1 MRPATLL
8 CILMLFVTLAV
19 FARTASHDFINFD
32 DTIYVTDNPAVKD
45 GLKAR
50 TIAWAFTAT
59 TASNWHP
66 VTWLSHMTDVQ
77 LFGLNPRGHHLTSVV
92 LHTASALLLF
102 LLLVQITAA
111 PWQSLFVATLFALHP
126 LHVESVAWVAERKDV
141 LSGLFWTMTLLLYVR
156 YVKKPGAAS
165 YLAALACFAAGLM
178 TKPMLVTL
186 PVVMLL
192 LDWWPLN
199 RFRPG
204 ESPVGVKH
212 ASSALPA
219 FDQHVSSA
227 LPAFDQDP
235 DTGKAGETFALPLQK
250 NGNLTIIASLKEKLP
265 FLLLSALSSA
275 FTIYAQHHGGAMA
288 TLDKAPVGLRISN
301 AIIAYATYIFD
312 TFWPHDLA
320 ILYPFP
326 TSIFL
331 GQLVGA
337 ALLLALISAGVIYAG
352 RRFPWLAVGWLWFL
366 VTLLPVIG
374 LIQVGGQS
382 HADRYTYIPLTGLFI
397 MLAWGVP
404 ALLERWRYRREALAL
419 MAGIAVC
426 AMTAATWHQL
436 GYWRNN
442 ITLYRHTLSVTSG
455 NYLILNN
462 YGIAM
467 DQSGDYEAAI
477 KLYQEALRVWPR
489 SVFAH
494 NNLGAVLARKG
505 RYAEAIEHYQA
516 ALQLNPVYVMA
527 MVNMGRSLA
536 GLGRNGEALAQYEQ
550 ALKLDPASSDVHL
563 NMAILLMKGG
573 QRDLA
578 RQHYLTV
585 LQLDPFS
592 TKAPVNMGVELAQ
605 QGRLDEAAGYFRE
618 ALAIDP
624 DSVEA
629 NFNFGVFLAKQNR
642 YDEAAERFYQVL
654 RIKPDS
660 ERARD
665 WLRRLGRP

>member
-8 CILMLFVTLAV
+8 CIVMPLITLAIY
-19 FARTASHDFINFD
+19 AQTANHDFINFD
-32 DTIYVTDNPAVKD
+32 DTIYVTDNPVVKD
-45 GLKAR
+45 GLTAR
-50 TIAWAFTAT
+50 TVTWAFTAT

-66 VTWLSHMTDVQ
+66 LTWLSHMTDVQ
-77 LFGLNPRGHHLTSVV
+77 LFGLKPGGHHITSVII
-92 LHTASALLLF
+92 HIASALLLF

-126 LHVESVAWVAERKDV
+126 LHVESVAWIAERKDV

-156 YVKKPGAAS
+156 YVKRPDAGR
-165 YLAALACFAAGLM
+165 YLAALACFAVGLM

-186 PVVMLL
+186 PLVLLL

-199 RFRPG
+199 RLSPG
-204 ESPVGVKH
+204 G
-212 ASSALPA
+212 
-219 FDQHVSSA
+219 D
-227 LPAFDQDP
+227 
-235 DTGKAGETFALPLQK
+235 GEDSMLKSVAATL
-250 NGNLTIIASLKEKLP
+250 LKEKIP

-275 FTIYAQHHGGAMA
+275 LTIYAQHHGGAMA
-288 TLDKAPVGLRISN
+288 TLDKAPFGLRISN
-301 AIIAYATYIFD
+301 AIIAYATYISD

-320 ILYPFP
+320 MLYPFP
-326 TSIFL
+326 TSILL

-337 ALLLALISAGVIYAG
+337 ALLLLMISAGVLYTG

-397 MLAWGVP
+397 MIAWGVP
-404 ALLERWRYRREALAL
+404 QLLQGWRWKRYALAIL
-419 MAGIAVC
+419 AGVSVC
-426 AMTAATWHQL
+426 AMTAMTWHQL

-442 ITLYRHTLSVTSG
+442 ITLYRHTLAVTSD

-467 DQSGDYEAAI
+467 DQSGDYEAALQ
-477 KLYQEALRVWPR
+477 LYQEALRVWPR
-489 SVFAH
+489 SAFAH
-494 NNLGAVLARKG
+494 NNMGAVLARKG
-505 RYAEAIEHYQA
+505 RHAEAIEHYQA
-516 ALQLNPVYVMA
+516 ALRLKPDYAMA
-527 MVNMGRSLA
+527 VVNIGRSLA
-536 GLGRNGEALAQYEQ
+536 GLGRNNEALTQYEQ
-550 ALKLDPASSDVHL
+550 ALKLDPASVDVHL
-563 NMAILLMKGG
+563 SMAILLMKSG
-573 QRDLA
+573 QRDVA
-578 RQHYLTV
+578 RQHYETV
-585 LQLDPFS
+585 LRLDPFS
-592 TKAPVNMGVELAQ
+592 ARAPVNMGVELAQ
-605 QGRLDEAAGYFRE
+605 QGRLDEAGDYFRQ

-642 YDEAAERFYQVL
+642 NEEAVERFFHVL

-660 ERARD
+660 DMARS
-665 WLRRLGRP
+665 WLRRLGRVN

>member
-19 FARTASHDFINFD
+19 FARTANHDFINFD
-32 DTIYVTDNPAVKD
+32 DTIYVTANPAVKD

-50 TIAWAFTAT
+50 TVAWAFTAT

-77 LFGLNPRGHHLTSVV
+77 LFGLNPRGHHLTSVAI
-92 LHTASALLLF
+92 HTASALLLF

-141 LSGLFWTMTLLLYVR
+141 LSGLFWTLTLLLYAR
-156 YVKKPGAAS
+156 YVKRPGAGR
-165 YLAALACFAAGLM
+165 YCAALGCFAVGLM

-186 PVVMLL
+186 PLVLLL

-199 RFRPG
+199 RFSLRAGGEGG
-204 ESPVGVKH
+204 ESKH
-212 ASSALPA
+212 AAPRL
-219 FDQHVSSA
+219 
-227 LPAFDQDP
+227 
-235 DTGKAGETFALPLQK
+235 
-250 NGNLTIIASLKEKLP
+250 LKEKLP

-275 FTIYAQHHGGAMA
+275 LTIYAQHQGGAMA
-288 TLDKAPVGLRISN
+288 TLDKAPFGLRVSN
-301 AIIAYATYIFD
+301 AIIAYATYISD

-326 TSIFL
+326 TSILL

-337 ALLLALISAGVIYAG
+337 ALLLALISAVVIYAG
-352 RRFPWLAVGWLWFL
+352 RRCPWLAVGWLWFL

-404 ALLERWRYRREALAL
+404 QLLQGRRWRQPALGIL
-419 MAGIAVC
+419 AGVAVC
-426 AMTAATWHQL
+426 AMTAVTWHQL
-436 GYWRNN
+436 GYWRDN
-442 ITLYRHTLSVTSG
+442 ITLYRHTLAVTSN

-467 DQSGDYEAAI
+467 DQAGDYEAALQ
-477 KLYQEALRVWPR
+477 LYQEALRVWPR
-489 SVFAH
+489 SAFAH
-494 NNLGAVLARKG
+494 NNMGTVLARKG

-516 ALQLNPVYVMA
+516 ALRLKPDYVMA
-527 MVNMGRSLA
+527 IVNMGKSLA
-536 GLGRNGEALAQYEQ
+536 GLGRSDEALARYDQ
-550 ALKLDPASSDVHL
+550 ALKLDPSYSDGHL
-563 NMAILLMKGG
+563 QMAILLVKSGRLEEA
-573 QRDLA
+573 Q
-578 RQHYLTV
+578 QHYQTALR
-585 LQLDPFS
+585 LDPFS
-592 TKAPVNMGVELAQ
+592 TKAPINMGVELAQ
-605 QGRLDEAAGYFRE
+605 AGYLEDAADYFRQ

-642 YDEAAERFYQVL
+642 YYEAAEHFNRVL
-654 RIKPDS
+654 RVKPDS
-660 ERARD
+660 AMARD
-665 WLRRLGRP
+665 WLRRLGRAE

>member
-8 CILMLFVTLAV
+8 CIVMLLVTLAV
-19 FARTASHDFINFD
+19 FARTANNDFINFD
-32 DTIYVTDNPAVKD
+32 DTIYVTANPVVKD
-45 GLKAR
+45 GLNAR

-77 LFGLNPRGHHLTSVV
+77 LFGLAPRGHHLTSVV
-92 LHTASALLLF
+92 IHTVSALLLF

-141 LSGLFWTMTLLLYVR
+141 LSGLFWTLTLILYARYVR
-156 YVKKPGAAS
+156 KPGTGR
-165 YLAALACFAAGLM
+165 YLAALGCFAVGLM

-186 PVVMLL
+186 PVVLLL

-199 RFRPG
+199 RF
-204 ESPVGVKH
+204 
-212 ASSALPA
+212 
-219 FDQHVSSA
+219 
-227 LPAFDQDP
+227 
-235 DTGKAGETFALPLQK
+235 TTAGEPEGGAAKPAVSTL
-250 NGNLTIIASLKEKLP
+250 LKEKLP

-275 FTIYAQHHGGAMA
+275 LTIYAQHQGGAMA

-301 AIIAYATYIFD
+301 AVIAYATYISD

-326 TSIFL
+326 TYILL
-331 GQLVGA
+331 GQLLGA
-337 ALLLALISAGVIYAG
+337 ALLLAVISAGVFFMG

-366 VTLLPVIG
+366 ITLLPVIG

-397 MLAWGVP
+397 MIAWGVP
-404 ALLERWRYRREALAL
+404 QLLQGRRWRQPVLGILA
-419 MAGIAVC
+419 GVVVC
-426 AMTAATWHQL
+426 AMTAVTWQQL
-436 GYWRNN
+436 GYWRDN
-442 ITLYRHTLSVTSG
+442 ITLYRHTLAVTSD

-467 DQSGDYEAAI
+467 DQNGDYESALQ
-477 KLYQEALRVWPR
+477 LYQEALRIWPG
-489 SVFAH
+489 SVTAH
-494 NNLGAVLARKG
+494 NNIGTVLARKG
-505 RYAEAIEHYQA
+505 RYAEAIEHYRE
-516 ALQLNPVYVMA
+516 ALRLKPDYVMA
-527 MVNMGRSLA
+527 VINMGKALA
-536 GLGRNGEALAQYEQ
+536 GLGRTDEALAWYEK
-550 ALKLDPASSDVHL
+550 ALRMDPSSAEVHL
-563 NMAILLMKGG
+563 NMALLLMKNG
-573 QRDLA
+573 QREA
-578 RQHYLTV
+578 AQQHYLTV
-585 LQLDPFS
+585 LQLDPHS
-592 TKAPVNMGVELAQ
+592 TRAPVNMGVELAQ
-605 QGRLDEAAGYFRE
+605 LGRLDEAGYYFRQ

-629 NFNFGVFLAKQNR
+629 NFNFGVFLAKQDKYN
-642 YDEAAERFYQVL
+642 EAAEYFYHVL

-660 ERARD
+660 AMARD
-665 WLRRLGRP
+665 WLRRLGRQ